1 VLFLHHLDDGK
12 FVFGP
17 TQGGKLA
24 SWTTTGT
31 GIFRGDEK
39 GLSNT
44 MLRDME

>member
-1 VLFLHHLDDGK
+1 LDDGK